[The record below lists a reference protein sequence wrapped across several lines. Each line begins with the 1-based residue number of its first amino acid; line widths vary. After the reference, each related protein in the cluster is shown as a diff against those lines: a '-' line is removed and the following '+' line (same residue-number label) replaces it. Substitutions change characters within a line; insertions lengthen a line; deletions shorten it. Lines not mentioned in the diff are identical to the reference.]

1 MWIGVGGVGV
11 GIAFETR
18 GFEEA
23 GLLCLGGE
31 IGTLRIPP
39 IDLFMDI
46 YLYTHIF
53 VLQYCPYLLRV

>member
-46 YLYTHIF
+46 YLYTHIS
-53 VLQYCPYLLRV
+53 VP

>member
-39 IDLFMDI
+39 IDLFMGI
-46 YLYTHIF
+46 YLYFSI
-53 VLQYCPYLLRV
+53 VLIY